1 MVLFIFFSRHVRM
14 AWWIVYKISSERG
27 YLYLVIAQ
35 RTMIAESGQI
45 LADSRDI
52 FISEGRIFVYAFCW
66 RPNFHNSLIDIHT
79 ENLQIASR
87 TYKYAKCIY
96 DIQGSSSPTW
106 LYMMTKFLI
115 WLIELRTKDSIFIF
129 ISTHVLSVQNDW
141 SIIDMKLITTNLKVI
156 RRR

>member
-1 MVLFIFFSRHVRM
+1 M

-66 RPNFHNSLIDIHT
+66 RPTFHNALIDIHT
-79 ENLQIASR
+79 EKPTNRFQDVQIR
-87 TYKYAKCIY
+87 
-96 DIQGSSSPTW
+96 
-106 LYMMTKFLI
+106 
-115 WLIELRTKDSIFIF
+115 
-129 ISTHVLSVQNDW
+129 
-141 SIIDMKLITTNLKVI
+141 
-156 RRR
+156 